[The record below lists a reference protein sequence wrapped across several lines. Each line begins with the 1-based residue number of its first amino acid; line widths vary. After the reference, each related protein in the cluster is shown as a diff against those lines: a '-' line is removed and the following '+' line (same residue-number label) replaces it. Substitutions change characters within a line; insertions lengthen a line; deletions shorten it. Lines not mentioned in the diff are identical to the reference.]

1 MSGAADLSRRSFDP
15 ELMDT
20 EQVSFEEFQHC
31 LRDLRRINLCTL
43 AYRPTLTWLGRV
55 VERTGRKYLRI
66 LDVGFGYGDM
76 LREIDRWARQA
87 RDRGGVDGRR
97 SEPVVGQGRRTGDS
111 ARRQDRLPDRR
122 PVRLSAPTPPATW

>member
-43 AYRPTLTWLGRV
+43 AYRPTLTWLDRV
-55 VERTGRKYLRI
+55 GKRRGAGAKPLRI

-76 LREIDRWARQA
+76 LREIDRWAR
-87 RDRGGVDGRR
+87 RRGIAVELAGVD
-97 SEPVVGQGRRTGDS
+97 
-111 ARRQDRLPDRR
+111 L
-122 PVRLSAPTPPATW
+122 

>member
-43 AYRPTLTWLGRV
+43 AYRPTLTWLGR
-55 VERTGRKYLRI
+55 
-66 LDVGFGYGDM
+66 
-76 LREIDRWARQA
+76 
-87 RDRGGVDGRR
+87 
-97 SEPVVGQGRRTGDS
+97 
-111 ARRQDRLPDRR
+111 
-122 PVRLSAPTPPATW
+122 